1 MSVLNQVKN
10 LLFSVEEKNTSAI
23 VVADKVVLNLP
34 SGNKIV
40 TMRGERL
47 EAPFWIISILES
59 RGLIKQEEPMLT
71 INDILKVHH
80 DETHKKSSRELSTL
94 PDNFYFRTRKFFE
107 DLEKKISE
115 KPTPEAIN
123 QLNQAERLVNEI
135 IEKRLIT
142 ILYIAISGRGEEQI
156 LGKMSPEEEAL
167 YRWVRLTINSWREIL
182 LGRRIG

>member
-1 MSVLNQVKN
+1 
-10 LLFSVEEKNTSAI
+10 
-23 VVADKVVLNLP
+23 
-34 SGNKIV
+34 
-40 TMRGERL
+40 
-47 EAPFWIISILES
+47 
-59 RGLIKQEEPMLT
+59 
-71 INDILKVHH
+71 VHH
-80 DETHKKSSRELSTL
+80 YETHKKSSREPSSL

-107 DLEKKISE
+107 DLDKKISE

-123 QLNQAERLVNEI
+123 QLKQAERLVNEI
-135 IEKRLIT
+135 IEKRLTT